1 MADNRNTS
9 LAASSKGTPL
19 AAAGRGSVEEEVDT
33 CTPEEAGSRCSRE
46 AAGRGSVEVTEAHSI
61 PLAEAGRSLFEVA
74 ADRSILGL
82 EDSKRPVFRLVDAC
96 IWDRTLPSE
105 APRMVNNRFER

>member
-19 AAAGRGSVEEEVDT
+19 AAAGRGSVEVEVDT
-33 CTPEEAGSRCSRE
+33 YTPEEAGSKCSRA
-46 AAGRGSVEVTEAHSI
+46 AAGRGNVEETEAHSI
-61 PLAEAGRSLFEVA
+61 PLAEAGRSPFEVA

-96 IWDRTLPSE
+96 IWDRTLPSKT
-105 APRMVNNRFER
+105 PRIVNNRFER